1 MISIEYKTQAEILQ
15 DIGARAKSARL
26 RENMSRKTL
35 AEKAGVAE
43 ASLKR
48 FETTGHISLSSL
60 VQVLTALDRL
70 SELDELL
77 AEQAPLS
84 IRELDATKRQR
95 GRK

>member
-1 MISIEYKTQAEILQ
+1 
-15 DIGARAKSARL
+15 
-26 RENMSRKTL
+26 MSRKTL

-60 VQVLTALDRL
+60 VQLLTALDRL

-84 IRELDATKRQR
+84 IRELYDTKRQR

>member
-15 DIGARAKSARL
+15 NIGARAKSARL